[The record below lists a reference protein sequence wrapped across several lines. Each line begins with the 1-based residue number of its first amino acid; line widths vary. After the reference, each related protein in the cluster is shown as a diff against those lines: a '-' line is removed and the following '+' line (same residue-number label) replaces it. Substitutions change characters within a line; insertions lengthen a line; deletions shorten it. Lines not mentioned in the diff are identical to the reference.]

1 MMQDILSNTT
11 DPPTRGKGTKK
22 RRDPPDRRKLADI
35 PVGAPDEVRHFIGR
49 LPMLKRAIYELS
61 ELDPSLLQPRERE
74 RLRLL
79 VHRVIGHVETRA
91 VGDAINELHLLRRR
105 GFPLIAVDHPDAPR
119 QSRDV
124 ARTVIGNLRSQWKR
138 ACAKPMDEA
147 LWLETTLDF
156 LERKS
161 HT

>member
-1 MMQDILSNTT
+1 MLRDIQSNTAAS
-11 DPPTRGKGTKK
+11 PARGTGTKK
-22 RRDPPDRRKLADI
+22 RRGPRDRRKLADI
-35 PVGAPDEVRHFIGR
+35 PVGTPDEVRQFIER
-49 LPMLKRAIYELS
+49 MPMLKRAIYELS
-61 ELDPSLLQPRERE
+61 ELDPSLMQPKERE

-79 VHRVIGHVETRA
+79 VHRVIGHVEARA

-105 GFPLIAVDHPDAPR
+105 GFPLVAVDQPDAPR

-156 LERKS
+156 LEAKS
-161 HT
+161 RT